1 MRGMGRLLRDNLGTM
16 KQALAFAWETA
27 DGQVKLLFALAAA
40 FVLVGAAAASV
51 SPVLLKLLVDG
62 LTGEGGAGGTTPP
75 LLAALGGWLG
85 PLALVLLYVVSQAM
99 ASVVAE
105 IQSLLNGK
113 ADQRLRRS
121 MSGRILDHILRL
133 PLRFHLNRQT
143 GGVSQILA
151 NALTGYRLI
160 LQQLVLSI

>member
-1 MRGMGRLLRDNLGTM
+1 LRDNLGTM
-16 KQALAFAWETA
+16 GQALAFAWQVA
-27 DGQVKLLFALAAA
+27 DARVKLLFALAAA
-40 FVLVGAAAASV
+40 FVLLGALAASV
-51 SPVLLKLLVDG
+51 SPVLLKLLVDR
-62 LTGEGGAGGTTPP
+62 LTGEHGAGGTTPP
-75 LLAALGGWLG
+75 VLAAMGAWLG
-85 PLALVLLYVVSQAM
+85 PLALVVLYVVSQVM

-143 GGVSQILA
+143 GGVSQILS
-151 NALTGYRLI
+151 NAL
-160 LQQLVLSI
+160 